1 MGREGPRPKAGTWR
15 EKRLLPMSTAALGSE
30 WTSVPLTQEET
41 KTREGTQR
49 VLIHSWG
56 EAEWGPVSPLHHIL

>member
-1 MGREGPRPKAGTWR
+1 
-15 EKRLLPMSTAALGSE
+15 MSTAALGSE